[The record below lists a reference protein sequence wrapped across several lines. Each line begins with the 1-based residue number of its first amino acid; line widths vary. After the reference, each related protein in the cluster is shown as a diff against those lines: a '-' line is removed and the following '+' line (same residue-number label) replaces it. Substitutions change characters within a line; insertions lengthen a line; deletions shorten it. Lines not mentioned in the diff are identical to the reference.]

1 MAKLRNTL
9 IVLVVL
15 ALAAAL
21 IWFLRD
27 DLGRRAQP
35 PQASMATMSQQPA
48 AQPPATE
55 PPKAPV
61 IGQTQTPAQPAA
73 PAPQQQQPQAAAPAA
88 PAAPA
93 SQPAAAPP
101 QPPQPQPPQQQTATA
116 PAAPP
121 IPQPQPQPQA
131 TAPSGSGGQGQVL
144 PPGATGSIPPPPKPE
159 PLTPALLAIR
169 PTFDVVRIGS
179 DCRAVMAGRAAPNAL
194 VTVYFGEDEL
204 GRINADPRGEWT
216 LVPDLPLHTGSRELK
231 LTSVLQGQTP
241 PQGSVNNVVVAVPN
255 CEPGKSGGEQ
265 AIAVLTGPTGGSRV
279 LQKPVGKTAVG
290 RGLSLDT
297 VDYDDKG
304 ELVLSGRAPAHAT
317 VQIYINNEPVAV
329 TQADPKGVWT
339 AQPTKQISPG
349 VYTLRIDQMAEP
361 GKPGTAVASSGTGT
375 TTAAPQA
382 KVASRIELPFSRA
395 APGSID
401 FAKGNVVVQPG
412 NSLWRIARQLYGEGT
427 RYMVIYSA
435 NKEQIRDPDMIYPG
449 QVFSLPKDIGTRQ
462 P

>member
-15 ALAAAL
+15 ALAGAL

-35 PQASMATMSQQPA
+35 PQASMATMGQQAAQQAPAEAPKPPVLGQTQPPA
-48 AQPPATE
+48 AQRPAAQQA
-55 PPKAPV
+55 AP
-61 IGQTQTPAQPAA
+61 QAAQPAQPQKQAPPAA
-73 PAPQQQQPQAAAPAA
+73 PAQQQAAQQPAPQQAAPQQPAQAAP
-88 PAAPA
+88 
-93 SQPAAAPP
+93 
-101 QPPQPQPPQQQTATA
+101 T
-116 PAAPP
+116 
-121 IPQPQPQPQA
+121 
-131 TAPSGSGGQGQVL
+131 GSGGQNQPL
-144 PPGATGSIPPPPKPE
+144 PPGATGSIPPPPRPE
-159 PLTPALLAIR
+159 PLTPELLAIR

-179 DCRAVMAGRAAPNAL
+179 DCRAVMAGRSAPNAL
-194 VTVYFGEDEL
+194 VTVYFGDDEL

-216 LVPDLPLHTGSRELK
+216 LVPDLPLHTGSRELR
-231 LTSVLQGQTP
+231 LTSALQGQNP
-241 PQGSVNNVVVAVPN
+241 AQVSINNVVVSVPN

-279 LQKPVGKTAVG
+279 LQKPVGKTQVG
-290 RGLSLDT
+290 KGLSLDT

-304 ELVLSGRAPAHAT
+304 ELILSGRAPAQAT

-329 TQADPKGVWT
+329 AQADGRGVWT
-339 AQPTKQISPG
+339 AQPTRQIAPG

-361 GKPGTAVASSGTGT
+361 GKGGIVASTGTAAGT
-375 TTAAPQA
+375 TASAAGGAAPQA

-401 FAKGNVVVQPG
+401 FAQGNVVVQPG

-427 RYMVIYSA
+427 RYMVIYGA

-449 QVFSLPKDIGTRQ
+449 QVFSLPKDAGTKQ

>member
-15 ALAAAL
+15 ALAGAL

-35 PQASMATMSQQPA
+35 PQASMATMGQQAAQQPPAETPKPPVLGQTQQPA
-48 AQPPATE
+48 AQ
-55 PPKAPV
+55 
-61 IGQTQTPAQPAA
+61 QPAA
-73 PAPQQQQPQAAAPAA
+73 PQAAQPAQPQQQAAPAA
-88 PAAPA
+88 SAQQQAAQTPAPQQAAPQ
-93 SQPAAAPP
+93 QPAQSAAP
-101 QPPQPQPPQQQTATA
+101 T
-116 PAAPP
+116 
-121 IPQPQPQPQA
+121 
-131 TAPSGSGGQGQVL
+131 GSGGQNQPL

-159 PLTPALLAIR
+159 PLTPELLAIR

-179 DCRAVMAGRAAPNAL
+179 DCRAVMAGRSAPNAL
-194 VTVYFGEDEL
+194 VTVYFGDDEL

-216 LVPDLPLHTGSRELK
+216 LVPDLPLHTGSRELR
-231 LTSVLQGQTP
+231 LTSALQGQNP
-241 PQGSVNNVVVAVPN
+241 AQASINNVVVAVPN

-279 LQKPVGKTAVG
+279 LQKPVGKTQVG
-290 RGLSLDT
+290 KGLSLDT

-304 ELVLSGRAPAHAT
+304 ELILSGRAPAQAT

-329 TQADPKGVWT
+329 AQADGKGVWT
-339 AQPTKQISPG
+339 AQPTRQIAPG

-361 GKPGTAVASSGTGT
+361 GKGGIVASTGSAAGT
-375 TTAAPQA
+375 TASAAGGAAPQA

-401 FAKGNVVVQPG
+401 FAQGNVVVQPG

-427 RYMVIYSA
+427 RYMVIYGA

-449 QVFSLPKDIGTRQ
+449 QVFSLPKDAGTKQ

>member
-1 MAKLRNTL
+1 MAKFRNTL
-9 IVLVVL
+9 IVFVVL
-15 ALAAAL
+15 ALAGAL

-35 PQASMATMSQQPA
+35 PQASMATMSQQ
-48 AQPPATE
+48 AQATAEQPKPPVLPQTPPAQT
-55 PPKAPV
+55 APA
-61 IGQTQTPAQPAA
+61 QAPQQQAAEAPAPAAQPAA
-73 PAPQQQQPQAAAPAA
+73 PAPQQQAAAPAEPAQPAPQA
-88 PAAPA
+88 PA
-93 SQPAAAPP
+93 
-101 QPPQPQPPQQQTATA
+101 QQQAATA
-116 PAAPP
+116 PAAPATP
-121 IPQPQPQPQA
+121 APPTQA
-131 TAPSGSGGQGQVL
+131 VAPPGSGGQNQVL

-159 PLTPALLAIR
+159 PLTPALLAIH
-169 PTFDVVRIGS
+169 PSFDVVRIGS

-194 VTVYFGEDEL
+194 VTVYFGDDEL

-216 LVPDLPLHTGSRELK
+216 LVPDLPLHAGSRELR
-231 LTSVLQGQTP
+231 LTSALQGQTP
-241 PQGSVNNVVVAVPN
+241 AQVSINNVVVAVPN

-290 RGLSLDT
+290 KGLSLDT

-304 ELVLSGRAPAHAT
+304 ELVLSGRAPAQAT

-329 TQADPKGVWT
+329 AKADPKGVWT
-339 AQPTKQISPG
+339 AQPTKQIAPG

-361 GKPGTAVASSGTGT
+361 GKPGAVASAGSGTT
-375 TTAAPQA
+375 AAAPQA

-401 FAKGNVVVQPG
+401 FAQGNVVVQPG

-427 RYMVIYSA
+427 RYMVIYGA

-449 QVFSLPKDIGTRQ
+449 QVFSLPKDPGTKQ

>member
-35 PQASMATMSQQPA
+35 PQASMATMTQPQ
-48 AQPPATE
+48 AQPPQAE
-55 PPKAPV
+55 APKAPV
-61 IGQTQTPAQPAA
+61 LGQTPAPAQPAA
-73 PAPQQQQPQAAAPAA
+73 PAAAPQQQAAAPAQPA
-88 PAAPA
+88 PAEVKPQTPAATSSAAPA
-93 SQPAAAPP
+93 
-101 QPPQPQPPQQQTATA
+101 QPQVQATA
-116 PAAPP
+116 PA
-121 IPQPQPQPQA
+121 
-131 TAPSGSGGQGQVL
+131 GSGGQNQAL

-169 PTFDVVRIGS
+169 PSFDVVRIGS

-194 VTVYFGEDEL
+194 VTVYFGDDEL

-231 LTSVLQGQTP
+231 LTSALQGQVP
-241 PQGSVNNVVVAVPN
+241 PQASVNNVVVSVPN

-290 RGLSLDT
+290 KGLSLDT

-329 TQADPKGVWT
+329 TQADTKGVWT

-361 GKPGTAVASSGTGT
+361 GKPGTVAAT
-375 TTAAPQA
+375 TQPGGTAAASQA

-435 NKEQIRDPDMIYPG
+435 NKDQIRDPDMIYPG
-449 QVFSLPKDIGTRQ
+449 QVFALPKDTGTKQ

>member
-35 PQASMATMSQQPA
+35 PQASMATMTQPQAPQSA
-48 AQPPATE
+48 AEQ
-55 PPKAPV
+55 PKAPV
-61 IGQTQTPAQPAA
+61 LGQTQAPAPAA
-73 PAPQQQQPQAAAPAA
+73 APQQQAPTEAKTQTQTVTAPAA
-88 PAAPA
+88 SAPA
-93 SQPAAAPP
+93 
-101 QPPQPQPPQQQTATA
+101 QPQVQATA
-116 PAAPP
+116 PA
-121 IPQPQPQPQA
+121 
-131 TAPSGSGGQGQVL
+131 GSGGQNQAL

-169 PTFDVVRIGS
+169 PSFDVVRIGS

-194 VTVYFGEDEL
+194 VTVYFGDDEL

-231 LTSVLQGQTP
+231 LTSALQGQAA
-241 PQGSVNNVVVAVPN
+241 PQASVNNVVVSVPN

-290 RGLSLDT
+290 KGLSLDT

-329 TQADPKGVWT
+329 AQADTKGVWT

-361 GKPGTAVASSGTGT
+361 GKPGAMASTGPSGGTAASS
-375 TTAAPQA
+375 QA

-427 RYMVIYSA
+427 RYMVIYGA

-449 QVFSLPKDIGTRQ
+449 QVFALPKDAGTKQ